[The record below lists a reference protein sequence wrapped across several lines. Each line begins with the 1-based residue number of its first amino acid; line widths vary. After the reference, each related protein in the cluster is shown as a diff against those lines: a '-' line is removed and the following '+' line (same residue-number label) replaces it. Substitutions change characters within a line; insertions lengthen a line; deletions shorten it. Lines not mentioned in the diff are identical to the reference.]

1 MNLSKIKIIT
11 TLGGFLFFSLA
22 IFGYA
27 LSPISVE
34 SERVLININRG
45 MGLDEIGRELSKANL
60 VRSKTIF
67 VIYGVLSGNSKNLKA
82 GGYILNNNMS
92 MPAIVSVL
100 TAGPPEDVKVTI
112 REGETLAEI
121 DAKLAELGI
130 LKPGSLLTFPGK
142 SLEGFLLPDTYR
154 FFLNSDPEEVVKK
167 ILSNFHDKAAPI
179 LLEKGIEIYKALITA
194 SLIEKEVPFLNDRY
208 LVAGIIYKRLAIGM
222 PLQIDAAP
230 STYDHL
236 GLPSKPIAN
245 PGLQAIIAAA
255 NPKTSPY
262 LYYLSDPVTKNT
274 IFSATFEEHK
284 ENKFRYLKR

>member
-1 MNLSKIKIIT
+1 
-11 TLGGFLFFSLA
+11 
-22 IFGYA
+22 
-27 LSPISVE
+27 
-34 SERVLININRG
+34 